1 MVPLWGL
8 RHCVRCAG
16 CWAKRLRRRQGWG
29 ECARAEPWHVLLQLY
44 TQLPTHDQKRG
55 RGRPHSCWRGSGG
68 GT

>member
-16 CWAKRLRRRQGWG
+16 CWAKRLRRVQGWV
-29 ECARAEPWHVLLQLY
+29 ECVRAEPWHVLLQLY
-44 TQLPTHDQKRG
+44 THDQKRG
-55 RGRPHSCWRGSGG
+55 RRRPHSCWRGSGG